1 MDNDR
6 FLKGKKN
13 KRTKNKKL
21 ILKNE
26 KINKKI
32 LNKINKTKKKKTFFI
47 IMIIIILLISF
58 SLFFL
63 LKFRVNK
70 IKRNIFDG
78 NIKYSKYE
86 EEFRNK
92 NSTCDGLDPI
102 NIFKLRIDK
111 GPIEICSEGK
121 SKHVC
126 YQNAGNN
133 YYNEIFNHKNGVICK
148 MENVILDPSKSRQSG
163 LSYKDGPV
171 DSSNHGLPLLDKGF
185 INADCKAKQG
195 LSNYNELY
203 NTYFNSW
210 NYEYN
215 INNENLDELAP
226 GKTVLFISR
235 NQDSPNLFY
244 GNSDIINALSMI
256 YFFNLDPN
264 DVQVVFLESMEIP
277 YYAEEN
283 SENKDLP
290 RDPFYDIYKKMISR
304 GGEPIYIK
312 NLKKKYKIS
321 KAIHV
326 PINWDSPLSIEIDF
340 PTCDHRTKTY
350 KLYNDFI
357 DKYMDIKP
365 FKDTFISDNETYY
378 YPESVLKSHESNIKF
393 DKIVTIQWRR
403 IWPKNRKGQGR
414 IMNNGPQLADKLASL
429 LPKNILVRL
438 VNNAKFTIEGQIS
451 LVRNTD
457 YLLGLHGAGLSLVMF
472 LPQNSIYQE
481 MQNRK
486 VKSQLCVVSSLSG
499 HKTYVDEIKNSAN
512 NVDGNEMIDFDEEEV
527 AKKVLEHMKE
537 NNFI

>member
-13 KRTKNKKL
+13 KITKNKKL

-121 SKHVC
+121 SKHIC

-148 MENVILDPSKSRQSG
+148 MENIILDPSKSRQSG

-185 INADCKAKQG
+185 INADCKAKG
-195 LSNYNELY
+195 GFSNYNELY

-215 INNENLDELAP
+215 INSENLDELAP

-340 PTCDHRTKTY
+340 PTCDHRTKT
-350 KLYNDFI
+350 
-357 DKYMDIKP
+357 
-365 FKDTFISDNETYY
+365 
-378 YPESVLKSHESNIKF
+378 KF

>member
-1 MDNDR
+1 
-6 FLKGKKN
+6 
-13 KRTKNKKL
+13 
-21 ILKNE
+21 
-26 KINKKI
+26 
-32 LNKINKTKKKKTFFI
+32 
-47 IMIIIILLISF
+47 
-58 SLFFL
+58 
-63 LKFRVNK
+63 
-70 IKRNIFDG
+70 
-78 NIKYSKYE
+78 
-86 EEFRNK
+86 
-92 NSTCDGLDPI
+92 
-102 NIFKLRIDK
+102 
-111 GPIEICSEGK
+111 
-121 SKHVC
+121 
-126 YQNAGNN
+126 
-133 YYNEIFNHKNGVICK
+133 
-148 MENVILDPSKSRQSG
+148 
-163 LSYKDGPV
+163 
-171 DSSNHGLPLLDKGF
+171 
-185 INADCKAKQG
+185 
-195 LSNYNELY
+195 
-203 NTYFNSW
+203 
-210 NYEYN
+210 
-215 INNENLDELAP
+215 
-226 GKTVLFISR
+226 
-235 NQDSPNLFY
+235 
-244 GNSDIINALSMI
+244 
-256 YFFNLDPN
+256 
-264 DVQVVFLESMEIP
+264 MEIP

-304 GGEPIYIK
+304 GGEPMYIK
-312 NLKKKYKIS
+312 NLKQKYKIS

-365 FKDTFISDNETYY
+365 FKDIFITDNETYY

-457 YLLGLHGAGLSLVMF
+457 YLLGLHGAGLCLVMF

-512 NVDGNEMIDFDEEEV
+512 DVNGNEMIDFDEEEV